1 MGVVMATRTSTHL
14 NMNWLMDWL
23 ISFAMIRFR
32 CMAWTHILRMQYV
45 TVKSLL
51 DQSDFDWD
59 ENTDIIMAK
68 DDIWDNY
75 IKEYPDAESMGSIGC
90 PMYKHLCM
98 TTFWATCPLFIFLF
112 IYLFLYLQF

>member
-1 MGVVMATRTSTHL
+1 
-14 NMNWLMDWL
+14 MDN
-23 ISFAMIRFR
+23 
-32 CMAWTHILRMQYV
+32 ILHWDTYRLEGWPGLKWDKDQLKNRYDVLKMQYV
-45 TVKSLL
+45 TIKALL

-90 PMYKHLCM
+90 PMYKHLCT
-98 TTFWATCPLFIFLF
+98 TTFWATCPLFIYFF
-112 IYLFLYLQF
+112 IFYFKIISKFPVFK